1 MTPLIFLKV
10 MGLVLLEYVP
20 AAMPS
25 MVLFLQPAC
34 SKY

>member
-25 MVLFLQPAC
+25 MVLFVLAIC
-34 SKY
+34 MH